1 MEEDEY
7 THTEKCTHAHT
18 HVARRTRMRIG
29 KEGLRRK
36 DTHKEST
43 ATLFDFNQK
52 LDAANSV
59 YVCV

>member
-1 MEEDEY
+1 MKEDEY
-7 THTEKCTHAHT
+7 TQKNAHT
-18 HVARRTRMRIG
+18 RVARHTRMRIG

-36 DTHKEST
+36 DTYKESP

-59 YVCV
+59 YVCR